1 MYRQCTPYRDGFGQ
15 ATLATKRTDCLNRA
29 DEGQPQK
36 APSSRE
42 ALNHYVANPGP

>member
-29 DEGQPQK
+29 DEG
-36 APSSRE
+36 AAAE
-42 ALNHYVANPGP
+42 GALSERGS